1 MISETIVAMSTTN
14 INRFKLKSTKVVS
27 EKERYSE
34 AKVKLNKMIDKHEVK
49 ADALSRHLITDKLLN
64 DENIDCQVSCHTI
77 CHSCSAYWLPGA
89 G

>member
-34 AKVKLNKMIDKHEVK
+34 AKVKLKKMIDKHEVK

-64 DENIDCQVSCHTI
+64 DENIDCQVSCHTS
-77 CHSCSAYWLPGA
+77 CHSCSTY
-89 G
+89 